1 MASSRLFNNIGRLGI
16 GLAIAGGAINSMLYN
31 VDGGHRAVIFDRF
44 QGVKPDV
51 IGEGT
56 HFMIPWLHRPIIFDI
71 RTRPRSIPSITGT
84 KDLQTINITLR
95 ILYRPRAEI
104 LPKIFTNLGLDYE
117 ERVLP
122 SITNEVLK
130 SVVAQFDA
138 IELITQRTLISQRV
152 SELLTER
159 AAQFG
164 LLLDD
169 ISITHVS
176 FGPEFTSAVEL
187 KQVAQQDAEKQR
199 FLVEKA
205 EQSRQANVIAA
216 EGDARAADLIG
227 KALGEA
233 GDGLIELRRIEAAED
248 IAGQLSKSRNIVY
261 LPHGPQMLLNISD
274 DIKDSSTIERMNFD
288 NIFRRFILTQSFVR
302 GWGNPLHLQE
312 IFMYRRDKIGVR
324 DECLKLVPAESVQD
338 NTIEI
343 VKQEIKGDCTY
354 IHGRFRSPL
363 ADYLPNLVPPEIAT
377 AHFQLILPRDHRLGI
392 DPIPIGLC
400 YAGTGDHGFSRR
412 RLVTAVPL
420 INQYRIASILLENP
434 YYGLRKPP
442 QQSRSSLFYVTDLY
456 IMGKALILE
465 TLVLLH
471 WCQKMKL
478 TPAILHGFSLGGHM
492 ASLAFTNWPGPLS
505 LLSCAS
511 WSTSSTVYCDGVL
524 SRTIP
529 WALLKQQFY
538 ENKAYQTF
546 YEYLRERNRSTDS
559 NVTIADPIKDMMR
572 LLMDEF
578 TSLFNYSRPVQSNI
592 SNALFIACINDG
604 YIIRDGIPHMN
615 DLWPGC
621 HIRYIPRGHISAFL
635 LNQSGFHDAVAEMLQ
650 RQQPDVKLKKYP
662 IITPASIASPGKS

>member
-1 MASSRLFNNIGRLGI
+1 MASSRLFNSIGRIGI
-16 GLAIAGGAINSMLYN
+16 GVALAGGIVNAMLYN
-31 VDGGHRAVIFDRF
+31 VDGGHRAIIFDRF
-44 QGVKPDV
+44 QGIKPDV

-56 HFMIPWLHRPIIFDI
+56 HFMVPWLHRPIVFDI
-71 RTRPRSIPSITGT
+71 RTRPRSIPSVTGT

-95 ILYRPRAEI
+95 ILYRPDAAF

-152 SELLTER
+152 SELLTAR

-169 ISITHVS
+169 ISITHLS

-248 IAGQLSKSRNIVY
+248 IANQLARSRNI
-261 LPHGPQMLLNISD
+261 S
-274 DIKDSSTIERMNFD
+274 
-288 NIFRRFILTQSFVR
+288 FIR

-312 IFMYRRDKIGVR
+312 LCANRREKVAIR
-324 DECLKLVPAESVQD
+324 SECLKLVPAESIQE
-338 NTIEI
+338 NTIQI
-343 VKQEIKGDCTY
+343 VKQETKGDRLY
-354 IHGRFRSPL
+354 LNAKFQSPL
-363 ADYLPNLVPPEIAT
+363 AKLYPHLVPTEVAT
-377 AHFQLILPRDHRLGI
+377 AHFQLVLPHDHRLGI
-392 DPIPIGLC
+392 DSIPIGIC
-400 YAGTGDHGFSRR
+400 YPGTGDQGYNRR
-412 RLVTAVPL
+412 RLLTANPL
-420 INQYRIASILLENP
+420 IKQYRVGSIILENP
-434 YYGLRKPP
+434 YYGLRKPYH
-442 QQSRSSLFYVTDLY
+442 QNRSSLFYVTDLLV
-456 IMGKALILE
+456 MGGALMLE
-465 TLVLLH
+465 TIALLH

-492 ASLAFTNWPGPLS
+492 ASLAFTVWSGPLS

-511 WSTSSTVYCDGVL
+511 WSTSSTAFCDGVL
-524 SRTIP
+524 SRSIP
-529 WALLKQQFY
+529 WSLLKKQFY

-546 YEYLRERNRSTDS
+546 YEYLRDGKKSTQS
-559 NVTIADPIKDMMR
+559 NLIVADPVKDMMR

-578 TSLFNYSRPVQSNI
+578 TSLENYARPVESNI
-592 SNALFIACINDG
+592 PNAMFIVGSHDG
-604 YIIRDGIPHMN
+604 YVLRNGIPDMS

-621 HIRYIPRGHISAFL
+621 LVRYIPYGHISAFL
-635 LNQSGFHDAVAEMLQ
+635 FNQSLFHHAIAEMLQ
-650 RQQPDVKLKKYP
+650 RQQPNVKLKKNP
-662 IITPASIASPGKS
+662 IIPPVTINTTTNT